1 MKKFLFSLALM
12 AVAAL
17 SVNAQIMRA
26 EELEEYAETLYGKKW
41 VEFESRIYI
50 DIG

>member
-17 SVNAQIMRA
+17 SVNAQIMR
-26 EELEEYAETLYGKKW
+26 GRVCRDPIW
-41 VEFESRIYI
+41 
-50 DIG
+50 